1 MKKRILPI
9 FMMPLANT
17 SFHVYR
23 PHCEYLTIKIIK
35 EMKKEIVSIFLMLLP
50 MLASAQT
57 FIRTLNNY
65 SFAEIPK
72 DLCLLNHK
80 YFFPRDFFDSYQDR
94 IKIYNEKFELV
105 KEIDTN
111 INLIFPKYNRYYK
124 KEVKDP
130 ISGEWVIETESNTA
144 QSAYLCYE
152 FTNYNGQNYWG
163 CPFSQTLF
171 SDDETFEFY
180 IPTDFETINTAY
192 EINENARET
201 YTFLKYKGVN
211 VISETGE
218 VLATFRANGFYFTS
232 SPNFNRVDDIIYA
245 IFSTSDENNP
255 YALYKVDKS
264 WSSMSNPSFSGK
276 QGDVN
281 KDGEVNVADHVK
293 LSEIIMNQK

>member
-1 MKKRILPI
+1 M
-9 FMMPLANT
+9 
-17 SFHVYR
+17 
-23 PHCEYLTIKIIK
+23 
-35 EMKKEIVSIFLMLLP
+35 
-50 MLASAQT
+50 
-57 FIRTLNNY
+57 LNNFRFY
-65 SFAEIPK
+65 EIPK

-130 ISGEWVIETESNTA
+130 ISGEWVIESESNTEK
-144 QSAYLCYE
+144 SAYLIYG
-152 FTNYNGQNYWG
+152 FSNYNGQNYVD

-171 SDDETFEFY
+171 SDDEKFEFY
-180 IPTDFETINTAY
+180 IPIDFETIETVN
-192 EINENARET
+192 EINSYTRET
-201 YTFLKYKGVN
+201 YTSIKYKGVN

-232 SPNFNRVDDIIYA
+232 TYPGIQFNRVDNIIYA
-245 IFSTSDENNP
+245 VFSTNDKNNP
-255 YALYKVDKS
+255 YALYKVDRG

-281 KDGEVNVADHVK
+281 KDGKVNVADHVK
-293 LSEIIMNQK
+293 LSEIIMDLK